1 MSILRG
7 IEQRVEGVFERGF
20 RRAFRSGLQPVE
32 LARKL
37 AKEMEDHKT
46 ISVSRVYV
54 PNEFTVYL
62 SPGDHE
68 QFSAYEASLCAELA
82 TYLGAHARGAG
93 LAMVAEP
100 SVSLE
105 EDSDLRLGEF
115 GIACRMAEA
124 RAAAPAAPA
133 AAPASP
139 APAPPAPAAPAAPPS
154 AEEPAKEAEPAEP
167 PAEDAEPE
175 GEGEAVPEP
184 PVVPPAP
191 AAPPVP
197 ERAYE
202 ALAGVS
208 GTQVMSADDA
218 RAAGLVPRSVT
229 LVTQSGRLRLSKRVT
244 TLGRSRECDIV
255 IPDPNVS
262 RTHAE
267 IRHIGTDY
275 FLVDLGSTN
284 GSELNGREVKRQ
296 MLAPGDVIGL
306 GTTQILVEM
315 S

>member
-7 IEQRVEGVFERGF
+7 IEQKVEGVFERGF

-62 SPGDHE
+62 SPQDHA
-68 QFSAYEASLCAELA
+68 QFASYEASLCAELA

-100 SVSLE
+100 TVSLQ

-124 RAAAPAAPA
+124 PVGTPAAGPAPPPPAAPPAEAPAEGAAEAPA
-133 AAPASP
+133 AAEEAPAP
-139 APAPPAPAAPAAPPS
+139 PPAPPAP
-154 AEEPAKEAEPAEP
+154 
-167 PAEDAEPE
+167 
-175 GEGEAVPEP
+175 
-184 PVVPPAP
+184 PAP
-191 AAPPVP
+191 PPVP
-197 ERAYE
+197 YE
-202 ALAGVS
+202 PLAGVS

-218 RAAGLVPRSVT
+218 RAAGLVPRTLT
-229 LVTQSGRLRLSKRVT
+229 LVTPSGRLRLNKRVT
-244 TLGRSRECDIV
+244 TIGRSRECDLV
-255 IPDPNVS
+255 IADPNVS

-267 IRHIGTDY
+267 IRHIGTDW

-284 GSELNGREVKRQ
+284 GTEVNGREVKRQ
-296 MLAPGDVIGL
+296 ALTSGDVIGI
-306 GTTQILVEM
+306 GTSDITVEM

>member
-7 IEQRVEGVFERGF
+7 IERKVEGVFERGF

-62 SPGDHE
+62 SPQDRA
-68 QFSAYEASLCAELA
+68 QFASYEASLCAELA

-100 SVSLE
+100 TVSLQ

-115 GIACRMAEA
+115 GIACRMAESPA
-124 RAAAPAAPA
+124 GVGPAGAAPA
-133 AAPASP
+133 AAPAAEP
-139 APAPPAPAAPAAPPS
+139 APAEGAEGAAEAPPAPAEEAVAPPPPPAPPAP
-154 AEEPAKEAEPAEP
+154 
-167 PAEDAEPE
+167 
-175 GEGEAVPEP
+175 
-184 PVVPPAP
+184 
-191 AAPPVP
+191 PPVP
-197 ERAYE
+197 YE

-218 RAAGLVPRSVT
+218 RAAGLVPRTVT
-229 LVTQSGRLRLSKRVT
+229 LVTPSGRLRLSKRVT
-244 TLGRSRECDIV
+244 TMGRSRECDLV

-267 IRHIGTDY
+267 IRHIGTDW

-284 GSELNGREVKRQ
+284 GTELNGQEVKRQ
-296 MLAPGDVIGL
+296 VLGAGDVIGI
-306 GTTQILVEM
+306 GTTDITVEM
-315 S
+315 A

>member
-7 IEQRVEGVFERGF
+7 IEQKVEGVFERGF

-62 SPGDHE
+62 SPQDHV
-68 QFSAYEASLCAELA
+68 QFAAYEASLCAELA

-100 SVSLE
+100 TVSLQ

-115 GIACRMAEA
+115 GIACRMAESPVGTP
-124 RAAAPAAPA
+124 AAGPAPTPPPAEAPPAEGAAEAPA
-133 AAPASP
+133 AAEEAPAP
-139 APAPPAPAAPAAPPS
+139 PPPPAPPAPPHVPY
-154 AEEPAKEAEPAEP
+154 EP
-167 PAEDAEPE
+167 
-175 GEGEAVPEP
+175 
-184 PVVPPAP
+184 
-191 AAPPVP
+191 
-197 ERAYE
+197 
-202 ALAGVS
+202 LAGVS

-218 RAAGLVPRSVT
+218 RAAGLVPQTVT
-229 LVTQSGRLRLSKRVT
+229 LVTPSGRLRLNKRVT
-244 TLGRSRECDIV
+244 TIGRSRECDLV
-255 IPDPNVS
+255 IADPNVS

-267 IRHIGTDY
+267 IRHIGTDW

-284 GSELNGREVKRQ
+284 GSEVNGREVKRQ
-296 MLAPGDVIGL
+296 ALTSGDVIGI
-306 GTTQILVEM
+306 GTSDITVEM

>member
-7 IEQRVEGVFERGF
+7 IERKVEGVFERGF

-62 SPGDHE
+62 SPQDRA
-68 QFSAYEASLCAELA
+68 QFASYEASLCAELA

-100 SVSLE
+100 TVSLQ

-115 GIACRMAEA
+115 GIACRMAESPA
-124 RAAAPAAPA
+124 GVGPAGAAPA
-133 AAPASP
+133 AAPAAEP
-139 APAPPAPAAPAAPPS
+139 APAEGAEGAAEAPPAPAEEAVAPP
-154 AEEPAKEAEPAEP
+154 
-167 PAEDAEPE
+167 
-175 GEGEAVPEP
+175 
-184 PVVPPAP
+184 PPAP
-191 AAPPVP
+191 PPVP
-197 ERAYE
+197 YE
-202 ALAGVS
+202 ALGGVS

-218 RAAGLVPRSVT
+218 RAAGLVPRTVT
-229 LVTQSGRLRLSKRVT
+229 LVTPSGRLRLSKRVT
-244 TLGRSRECDIV
+244 TMGRSRECDLV

-267 IRHIGTDY
+267 IRHIGTDW

-284 GSELNGREVKRQ
+284 GTELNGQEVKRQ
-296 MLAPGDVIGL
+296 VLGAGDVIGI
-306 GTTQILVEM
+306 GTTDITVEM
-315 S
+315 A

>member
-7 IEQRVEGVFERGF
+7 IERKVEGVFERGF

-62 SPGDHE
+62 SPQDRA
-68 QFSAYEASLCAELA
+68 QFASYEASLCAELA

-100 SVSLE
+100 TVSLQ

-115 GIACRMAEA
+115 GIACRMAESPA
-124 RAAAPAAPA
+124 GVGPAGAAPA
-133 AAPASP
+133 AAPAAEP
-139 APAPPAPAAPAAPPS
+139 APAEGAEGAAEAPPAPAEEAVAPP
-154 AEEPAKEAEPAEP
+154 
-167 PAEDAEPE
+167 
-175 GEGEAVPEP
+175 
-184 PVVPPAP
+184 PPAP
-191 AAPPVP
+191 PPVP
-197 ERAYE
+197 YE

-218 RAAGLVPRSVT
+218 RAAGLVPRTVT
-229 LVTQSGRLRLSKRVT
+229 LVTPSGRLRLSKRVT
-244 TLGRSRECDIV
+244 TMGRSRECDLV

-267 IRHIGTDY
+267 IRHIGTDW

-284 GSELNGREVKRQ
+284 GTELNGQEVKRQ
-296 MLAPGDVIGL
+296 VLGAGDVIGI
-306 GTTQILVEM
+306 GTTDITVEM
-315 S
+315 A